1 MISIVTFISIGIG
14 INISLSFARCMHMCL
29 NFCHIGFSFII
40 IARKQVDYMK
50 SWSLA
55 LTLMAVL
62 LLAAVLLLV
71 VRPPVYAVQKNK
83 DGA

>member
-1 MISIVTFISIGIG
+1 MTAS
-14 INISLSFARCMHMCL
+14 
-29 NFCHIGFSFII
+29 
-40 IARKQVDYMK
+40 KQVAYMK

-62 LLAAVLLLV
+62 LLAAVLLFV

-83 DGA
+83 DGTQRHHCRPDYISRTQASISGK

>member
-1 MISIVTFISIGIG
+1 
-14 INISLSFARCMHMCL
+14 MCL
-29 NFCHIGFSFII
+29 NFRHIGFFQNIFTTTAS
-40 IARKQVDYMK
+40 KQVDYMK
-50 SWSLA
+50 SWSLV